1 VQKWLDYARYKPFPL
16 SLGYELEGRKLQ
28 REEKRLAQRFDMCTA
43 TTRAE
48 RDTLDGYGTNVPTDW
63 FPNGVDSTYFAPDG
77 SDYDPDTIAFVGR
90 MDYFPNQEC
99 MLAFCTNTL
108 PLLRARRPGIKL
120 TIIGANPSPAILRLG
135 EIPHVTVTGS
145 VPDVRPFLRR
155 AAVMVAPLNIA
166 RGTQNKILE
175 AMALGVPVVTSTL
188 AAGGVDATAPD
199 DFLVADTPA
208 ETATAVLRIVDDRNE
223 RERLARAGRAR
234 MLSHHSWEPSM
245 KRLDDI
251 IERTMLRASA
261 AVAGRA
267 QARRDASRRTE
278 VRPTSALER

>member
-1 VQKWLDYARYKPFPL
+1 M
-16 SLGYELEGRKLQ
+16 G
-28 REEKRLAQRFDMCTA
+28 TA

-48 RDTLDGYGTNVPTDW
+48 RDTLDGYGTGVPTDW
-63 FPNGVDSTYFAPDG
+63 FPNGVDSAYFAPDG
-77 SDYDPDTIAFVGR
+77 EDFDADTIAFVGR

-99 MLAFCTNTL
+99 MLAFCASTL

-135 EIPHVTVTGS
+135 EIPHVSVTGS

-188 AAGGVDATAPD
+188 AAGGVDAVAPD
-199 DFLVADTPA
+199 HFLVADTPDEIA
-208 ETATAVLRIVDDRNE
+208 SAVLRVVEDRDE
-223 RERLARAGRAR
+223 RGRLSRAGRAR
-234 MLSHHSWEPSM
+234 MLSHHAWEPSM
-245 KRLDDI
+245 RRLDRI
-251 IERTMLRASA
+251 IERTLMRSSGEMS
-261 AVAGRA
+261 VGRPSV
-267 QARRDASRRTE
+267 RIDPSRRPE
-278 VRPTSALER
+278 ARPTSALER